1 MPSVNEQR
9 EKDYETSVR
18 NDAYRAHVAIE
29 VADGAA
35 YIVAG
40 GSRELLCRPEIAK
53 RFWYE
58 TWLAFKRRYAGTP
71 GFGN

>member
-18 NDAYRAHVAIE
+18 NDAYRARVAVE
-29 VADGAA
+29 VANGAA
-35 YIVAG
+35 YIVNG
-40 GSRELLCRPEIAK
+40 ESRELLCRPEISK

-58 TWLAFKRRYAGTP
+58 TWLAFNKRYAGAP
-71 GFGN
+71 GFGG